1 MDEGWTRLIFDTYKI
16 PYVSAFDRDVR
27 AGNLN
32 ARFDVVILPDQ
43 NPRGLRNGLG
53 ANYPDSLRGG
63 LGEQGGA
70 ALRSFVERG
79 GTLIAFNE
87 ATAYAVET
95 LQLPV
100 RNVLGGLPA
109 TEFYCP
115 GSILSVHLAP
125 GNPVTRGMMATPAIW
140 FEDSPAFEVTDA
152 TRATVLATYPPT
164 GDPLLSGWLLGGEK
178 LHGMAAAV
186 EVKVGQGH
194 VILFGFRPQYRAQTM
209 ATYPMLWGAIL
220 GR

>member
-1 MDEGWTRLIFDTYKI
+1 
-16 PYVSAFDRDVR
+16 
-27 AGNLN
+27 
-32 ARFDVVILPDQ
+32 
-43 NPRGLRNGLG
+43 
-53 ANYPDSLRGG
+53 
-63 LGEQGGA
+63 
-70 ALRSFVERG
+70 
-79 GTLIAFNE
+79 
-87 ATAYAVET
+87 
-95 LQLPV
+95 
-100 RNVLGGLPA
+100 
-109 TEFYCP
+109 
-115 GSILSVHLAP
+115 
-125 GNPVTRGMMATPAIW
+125 MMATPAIW